1 MRITFWGVRGSIAAA
16 GASTVQVGGNT
27 TCVEVR
33 CGDVRLVFDA
43 GTGIR
48 LLGRQMMSEL
58 PLRVHLLFTHTHW
71 DHIQGLPFFAPA
83 FVPGG
88 RIDLYGAPRPGPTLR
103 QVLATQM
110 TQPFFPITLEAFGA
124 ELRFHEVRERRPL
137 HIEDV
142 TVTAAALNHPDGV
155 VAYRVDWR
163 GASVV
168 FATDTEHYSV
178 VDPRLARLARGAD
191 VLIHDAQYTAEEYAG
206 HVGMPRLGWGHSTVE
221 AAVAQ
226 ARASGVGRL
235 VLFHHDPDRDDAGV
249 AALEARARAGF
260 AESVAARE
268 GMVIE
273 LPEAEPARGAA

>member
-16 GASTVQVGGNT
+16 GGATVQVGGNT
-27 TCVEVR
+27 TCVEVQ
-33 CGDVRLVFDA
+33 CGDVRLIFDA

-48 LLGRQMMSEL
+48 VLGRHLMKEL
-58 PLRVHLLFTHTHW
+58 PLRAHVLFTHTHW
-71 DHIQGLPFFAPA
+71 DHIQGLPFFGPA

-88 RIDLYGAPRPGPTLR
+88 VLDLYGAARPGPTLR
-103 QVLATQM
+103 EVLATQM
-110 TQPFFPITLEAFGA
+110 TQPFFPVTLDAFGA
-124 ELRFHEVRERRPL
+124 ELRFHEVEPRRPI
-137 HIEDV
+137 HIGDA

-178 VDPRLARLARGAD
+178 VDPRLTRLARGVD
-191 VLIHDAQYTAEEYAG
+191 VLIHDAQYTAEEYSGAS
-206 HVGMPRLGWGHSTVE
+206 GMPRLGWGHSTVE

-226 ARASGVGRL
+226 AKASGVARL

-249 AALEARARAGF
+249 ADLEARARAGF
-260 AESVAARE
+260 PATDAARE

-273 LPEAEPARGAA
+273 LGEASRAAA

>member
-16 GASTVQVGGNT
+16 GAETVGVGGNT
-27 TCVEVR
+27 TCVEVL
-33 CGDVRLVFDA
+33 CGDTRLVFDA

-48 LLGRQMMSEL
+48 ALGRRLMGAL
-58 PLRVHLLFTHTHW
+58 PLRMHLFFTHTHW
-71 DHIQGLPFFAPA
+71 DHIQGLPFFGPA

-88 RIDLYGAPRPGPTLR
+88 RIDLYGARRPGPSLR
-103 QVLATQM
+103 QVLEAQM
-110 TQPFFPITLEAFGA
+110 TQPFFPVTLDAFGA
-124 ELRFHEVRERRPL
+124 SLCFHEVEERRPVR
-137 HIEDV
+137 IGDV

-178 VDPRLARLARGAD
+178 VDPRLVRLARGAD

-206 HVGMPRLGWGHSTVE
+206 AAGIPRLGWGHSTVE

-249 AALEARARAGF
+249 AALEARAAALLPGT
-260 AESVAARE
+260 VAARE
-268 GMVIE
+268 GVVIE
-273 LPEAEPARGAA
+273 LATCEEEAAE